1 MVSTKLHMFKSA
13 HVQNCKCTNMQMCKS
28 ASCALLMDSRRGR
41 LGERR
46 RGALLHHCAIS
57 VQLQSVANCLQNR
70 FDNLLA
76 HLNLYSCHF
85 LKHIIQW
92 TDTSAPWK
100 KSKGEKIENK
110 VWAKMFTTRGS
121 HLVQNHYAKSSKA
134 GPSGPKRLGK
144 GVQFKLPGVSTTLV
158 FSTALW
164 FAGFSAE
171 EEEDLHQKSCFLG
184 LGRFLGLLWDDD
196 ETMMIM
202 IINPKQSRQTYVEWV
217 CILGAIFRSDNDKYG
232 TPLWFHSVE

>member
-1 MVSTKLHMFKSA
+1 MFKIA
-13 HVQNCKCTNMQMCKS
+13 NVQKCKCTNMQMCKS

-46 RGALLHHCAIS
+46 RGALLHYCAIS

-158 FSTALW
+158 FPPPCGLPDFQPKRRKICSKNPV
-164 FAGFSAE
+164 FFSITRTF
-171 EEEDLHQKSCFLG
+171 S
-184 LGRFLGLLWDDD
+184 RIIVRWWWDDD
-196 ETMMIM
+196 DHD
-202 IINPKQSRQTYVEWV
+202 Y
-217 CILGAIFRSDNDKYG
+217 
-232 TPLWFHSVE
+232 